1 MLDYQQLILMDIPI
15 ESSLEYLEGIEKEK
29 LINFENLFF

>member
-1 MLDYQQLILMDIPI
+1 MLDYQQLILMNIPI
-15 ESSLEYLEGIEKEK
+15 ECSLEYLEGIGKEK